1 MYPNIRPVE
10 PVAIID
16 LRVFVPEVVSVLA
29 TLTNDSFA
37 TNLTNIPC
45 IGRLIGHTP
54 SSPPGFVYN
63 PGMTDFK
70 AVVLLAIN
78 NSEITFLNRLPVPQ
92 RALLANQ
99 ICALPPVRSL
109 YGTQLE
115 AFASALATSIH
126 CTQGPPGTG
135 KSYIGVCL
143 VLALDIIRSAA
154 QKAGQAVGPVVI
166 LSYKNHALDEFL
178 DDVVKASHFSQ
189 GQLIRAGKPEN
200 EGLQKFSEKMSPG
213 NIHLDTNL
221 FIFNLAANLNLK
233 YR

>member
-1 MYPNIRPVE
+1 MCE

-29 TLTNDSFA
+29 TLTNETFTA
-37 TNLTNIPC
+37 NLSNMPC

-54 SSPPGFVYN
+54 ISPPGFVYN
-63 PGMTDFK
+63 PGTGMSDFK
-70 AVVLLAIN
+70 LVVLQAIN
-78 NSEITFLNRLPVPQ
+78 NSEIEFLHRLDVQ
-92 RALLANQ
+92 KRRELANQ

-115 AFASALATSIH
+115 AFSSALATSIH

-143 VLALDIIRSAA
+143 VLALDIIRKEA
-154 QKAGQAVGPVVI
+154 QKEGQAVGPVVI

-178 DDVVKASHFSQ
+178 NDVVKASNFSQ

-200 EGLQKFSEKMSPG
+200 EGLQRFSEKMSPG
-213 NIHLDTNL
+213 IRFPPSLP
-221 FIFNLAANLNLK
+221 
-233 YR
+233 